1 MSEIAQKIYVCLDKS
16 VDLPQ
21 NKVQERKW
29 IAILIDGD
37 CGSINPYVALAE
49 AMQLGEV
56 VVRRIYGNYN
66 SKARYAQ
73 WEHLHRRYQFERRL
87 LLRIHSDMADMA
99 ITAEAVELALTVPE
113 IDVFVIAT
121 QDGGFCPL
129 MHKLVDL
136 GKTVYWLGGEQM
148 SEKVKRLSSAVEQG
162 LKQHARSKKKVS
174 IKH

>member
-1 MSEIAQKIYVCLDKS
+1 MGAPTQEIS
-16 VDLPQ
+16 
-21 NKVQERKW
+21 
-29 IAILIDGD
+29 
-37 CGSINPYVALAE
+37 
-49 AMQLGEV
+49 
-56 VVRRIYGNYN
+56 
-66 SKARYAQ
+66 
-73 WEHLHRRYQFERRL
+73 FERRL
-87 LLRIHSDMADMA
+87 LLRIHSNMADMA
-99 ITAEAVELALTVPE
+99 ITAEAVELAVIVPE

-162 LKQHARSKKKVS
+162 LKQHARSKKKAS